1 VLSAQWCS
9 VACTVR
15 VCPRQRT
22 TAETGPDAAA
32 QDGVD
37 RRRPPRRTHVGLD
50 LGERISAVE
59 GRRGPGRAGP
69 RASRPSA
76 SPPTP
81 APSHFQRPIGPNS
94 PAPPPGCM
102 LCTHSVFSYVSKT
115 VTRTPAHGTQETPVD
130 TDARWYERVDSG
142 GHAMV
147 FQDMSHDDS
156 ADDMALSGAQTDQN
170 WGRLLP
176 SARRVW
182 GRECLFLPQ

>member
-59 GRRGPGRAGP
+59 GRRGPGGAQGRERHDRPVTGP
-69 RASRPSA
+69 KPLS
-76 SPPTP
+76 TT
-81 APSHFQRPIGPNS
+81 IGPNS

>member
-1 VLSAQWCS
+1 MLSAQWCS

-59 GRRGPGRAGP
+59 GRRGPGRP
-69 RASRPSA
+69 RGRERHTVHVRA
-76 SPPTP
+76 P
-81 APSHFQRPIGPNS
+81 APLNIGRGS